1 MIAALLL
8 LLTAAP
14 LDPWAHLPQSL
25 GDCDALVA
33 AHPREFEAWFCY
45 QQMSFKQPKAEWE
58 TKSEAHLTA
67 RLKAHPREAYSELML
82 ALVDP
87 KDLLTEPLYRDAAAQ
102 LHEEKLLDG
111 EVVAR
116 TAWATAL
123 CEQGE
128 TIEAEKQLALAL
140 DAARSSGQDDLIA
153 QATIFTANCARAQA
167 DYGRALGLYREAHR
181 LLSEAPHGWRTDWLL
196 ALVYDG
202 LGQTYA
208 KTGRHQDALEIFQSQ
223 LAHQKAQS
231 FMHACASHRVA
242 EEAVRLARQGGMAW
256 DEADAYVKTALD
268 EEVLQGCRVYIS
280 GGEIYTRLLLAERLG
295 PTAQGLEEVNRA
307 LALTRAEAEPIRL
320 CRVLRLLATL
330 TIEHDAKSL
339 PAALVATQEAI
350 AVAERFSSRTE
361 LAESLMT
368 RAQVKTIGGDLGG
381 GLQDS
386 LAALAQFDK
395 IRALQ
400 PEEMVRARTATEWS
414 SAYHAAAGRLVES
427 GRLEEALQTMESLR
441 ARSLL
446 EALAPQTEG
455 AGSLQALQR
464 EREEVFSALSQ
475 VQRKLLEPAL
485 GAEVRTQAVRDL
497 TQLEAREEA
506 LGEQL
511 ARAKNGSARAAPA
524 PPTIAE
530 IRARLGPDE
539 AMLLFQIFDRDGVE
553 SAYLRGSSWVIAIS
567 REKAQ
572 AFRVPD
578 ADRLAGEVDL
588 LAGLVA
594 RRDGS
599 EASGAQVL
607 YRQLLAEALGTLGPS
622 ITRLAIVPDGALHR
636 LPFEALRNDSHALGE
651 RLEIAL
657 APSAALWLHWRNEPA
672 KRAQIPALAL
682 GDPLLG
688 EIRDPALAP
697 PAASVDSVGLPDRR
711 WAPWKRPGPLPGAR
725 AEALA
730 VVAVLGHGSEAR
742 LGEDASESFVKS
754 ADLRRY
760 GLVHIAAHGIVDEA
774 RPERS
779 AILLAP
785 GAPGEDG
792 LLQLREISGLSLS
805 GSVVVLATCDSS
817 SGELLQGE
825 GVMSLARGFFRA
837 GARAVVG
844 SLWPLRD
851 DEPQLFFSSLYRRLG
866 EGATLSNAVAVAR
879 RDRIKAGAPAAAWA
893 GLVILGDGNAVPVP
907 LPPPA
912 PAPAPN
918 RLRTFFISI
927 VALICLG
934 GVVALITVWRR
945 KPHAG

>member
-1 MIAALLL
+1 LFAALLV

-14 LDPWAHLPQSL
+14 LDPWAHFPQSFAE
-25 GDCDALVA
+25 CDVLVA

-45 QQMSFKQPKAEWE
+45 QQLSFKQPKAEWE
-58 TKSEAHLTA
+58 AKAEAHLAA
-67 RLKAHPREAYSELML
+67 RLRAHPREAYSELML

-87 KDLLTEPLYRDAAAQ
+87 KDVLTEPLYRDAAAQ
-102 LHEEKLLDG
+102 FHEEKILDG

-116 TAWATAL
+116 TAWATGI

-140 DAARSSGQDDLIA
+140 DAAKASGQDDLIA
-153 QATIFTANCARAQA
+153 QAMTFAANCARAQA

-196 ALVYDG
+196 GTIDDG

-208 KTGRHQDALEIFQSQ
+208 KTGRHQEALEIFQSQ

-231 FMHACASHRVA
+231 FLHACASHRVA

-256 DEADAYVKTALD
+256 DEADGYVKTALD
-268 EEVLQGCRVYIS
+268 EEVSQGCRVYIN

-307 LALTRAEAEPIRL
+307 LALTRAEADPIRL

-330 TIEHDAKSL
+330 TIERDAKSL
-339 PAALVATQEAI
+339 PAALVAAQEAI
-350 AVAERFSSRTE
+350 EVAKKFSSRTE

-368 RAQVKTIGGDLGG
+368 RAQVKTIGGDSPG
-381 GLQDS
+381 GLNDS
-386 LAALAQFDK
+386 LEALAQFDK
-395 IRALQ
+395 LRALQ

-414 SAYHAAAGRLVES
+414 SAYHAAAGRLIES

-446 EALAPQTEG
+446 EALAPQAG
-455 AGSLQALQR
+455 AGSLQR
-464 EREEVFSALSQ
+464 EREEVFSALSR

-485 GAEVRTQAVRDL
+485 VADERTQGAREL
-497 TQLEAREEA
+497 AQLEAREEA

-511 ARAKNGSARAAPA
+511 ARARHGPAGAAPS

-530 IRARLGPDE
+530 LRARLEPDE
-539 AMLLFQIFDRDGVE
+539 ALLLFQIFDRDGVE

-567 REKAQ
+567 KEKAQ

-599 EASGAQVL
+599 EVSGAQVL
-607 YRQLLAEALGTLGPS
+607 HRQLLVEALGALGPS
-622 ITRLAIVPDGALHR
+622 ITRLSIVPDGALHR
-636 LPFEALRNDSHALGE
+636 LPFEALRDGAAQPLGDK
-651 RLEIAL
+651 LEIAL
-657 APSAALWLHWRNEPA
+657 APSAALWLRWRNEPA
-672 KRAQIPALAL
+672 KRAQLPALAL

-688 EIRDPALAP
+688 EPRDPALAQ
-697 PAASVDSVGLPDRR
+697 PAAGGDSAGLPDRR
-711 WAPWKRPGPLPGAR
+711 WDLWKRPGPLPGAR

-730 VVAVLGHGSEAR
+730 VVAALGHGSEAR
-742 LGEDASESFVKS
+742 LGEGASESFVKS
-754 ADLRRY
+754 ADLGRY
-760 GLVHIAAHGIVDEA
+760 GLVHIAAHAIVDEA

-792 LLQLREISGLSLS
+792 LLQLREIGGLALS

-825 GVMSLARGFFRA
+825 GVMSLARGFFQA

-851 DEPQLFFSSLYRRLG
+851 DEAQLFFSALYRRLG

-893 GLVILGDGNAVPVP
+893 GLVILGDGNAVPVR
-907 LPPPA
+907 PPA
-912 PAPAPN
+912 PTPGPT
-918 RLRTFFISI
+918 RLRSFFISI
-927 VALICLG
+927 AALVSLCAAIALIS
-934 GVVALITVWRR
+934 VWRR
-945 KPHAG
+945 KPRAG

>member
-1 MIAALLL
+1 LFAALLL
-8 LLTAAP
+8 ILTAAP
-14 LDPWAHLPQSL
+14 LDPWAHFPQSFAE
-25 GDCDALVA
+25 CDALVA

-45 QQMSFKQPKAEWE
+45 QQLSFKQPKAEWE
-58 TKSEAHLTA
+58 AKSEAHLAA

-87 KDLLTEPLYRDAAAQ
+87 KDVRTEPLYRDAAAQ
-102 LHEEKLLDG
+102 FHEEKILDG

-116 TAWATAL
+116 TAWATGI

-140 DAARSSGQDDLIA
+140 EAARSSGHDDLIA
-153 QATIFTANCARAQA
+153 QATIFAANCARAQA

-181 LLSEAPHGWRTDWLL
+181 LLTEAPHGWRTDWLL
-196 ALVYDG
+196 GIVDDG

-208 KTGRHQDALEIFQSQ
+208 KTGRHQEALEIFQSQ

-231 FMHACASHRVA
+231 FLHACASHRVA

-268 EEVLQGCRVYIS
+268 EEVLQGCRVYIN

-307 LALTRAEAEPIRL
+307 LALTRAEADPIRL

-330 TIEHDAKSL
+330 TIERDAKSL
-339 PAALVATQEAI
+339 PAALVAAQEAI
-350 AVAERFSSRTE
+350 EVAQKFSSRTE

-368 RAQVKTIGGDLGG
+368 RAQVKTIAGDSRG
-381 GLQDS
+381 GLDDS
-386 LAALAQFDK
+386 LEALAQLDK
-395 IRALQ
+395 LRALQ

-414 SAYHAAAGRLVES
+414 SAYHAVAGRLIES
-427 GRLEEALQTMESLR
+427 GRLEEALQTMEHLR

-446 EALAPQTEG
+446 EALAPQAL

-485 GAEVRTQAVRDL
+485 GAEDRAQAVREL
-497 TQLEAREEA
+497 AQLEAREEA

-511 ARAKNGSARAAPA
+511 ARARQGPARPTPS

-530 IRARLGPDE
+530 VRARLEPDE

-567 REKAQ
+567 KAKAQ

-578 ADRLAGEVDL
+578 ADRLAGEADL

-594 RRDGS
+594 RRDRS

-607 YRQLLAEALGTLGPS
+607 YRQLLAEALGALGPS
-622 ITRLAIVPDGALHR
+622 ITRLSIVPDGALHR
-636 LPFEALRNDSHALGE
+636 LPFEALRDGAAQPLGDK
-651 RLEIAL
+651 LEIAL
-657 APSAALWLHWRNEPA
+657 APSAALWLRWRNEPA

-688 EIRDPALAP
+688 ELRDPALAQ
-697 PAASVDSVGLPDRR
+697 PAAGGASAGLPDRR
-711 WAPWKRPGPLPGAR
+711 WDLWKRPGPLPGAR

-730 VVAVLGHGSEAR
+730 VVAALGHGSEAR
-742 LGEDASESFVKS
+742 LGEGASESFVKS
-754 ADLRRY
+754 ADLGRY
-760 GLVHIAAHGIVDEA
+760 GLVHIAAHAIVDEA

-785 GAPGEDG
+785 GAPREDG
-792 LLQLREISGLSLS
+792 LLQLREIGGLALS

-825 GVMSLARGFFRA
+825 GVMSLARGFFQA

-851 DEPQLFFSSLYRRLG
+851 DEAQLFFSALYGRLG

-879 RDRIKAGAPAAAWA
+879 RDRMKAGAPAAAWA

-907 LPPPA
+907 LSA

-918 RLRTFFISI
+918 RLRAFFIS
-927 VALICLG
+927 VAALFCLG
-934 GVVALITVWRR
+934 AVVALVSAWRR
-945 KPHAG
+945 RARAG